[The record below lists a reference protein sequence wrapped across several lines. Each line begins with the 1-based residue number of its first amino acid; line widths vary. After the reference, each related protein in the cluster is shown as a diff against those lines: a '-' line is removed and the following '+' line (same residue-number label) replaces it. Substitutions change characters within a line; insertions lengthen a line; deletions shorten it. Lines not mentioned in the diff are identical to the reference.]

1 MNKEYLGDSVFAA
14 IEGETLVL
22 TTENGTGMI
31 TNRIC
36 LEPEAREKLVEYL
49 DELKLS
55 QEVAD

>member
-14 IEGETLVL
+14 IEAETLVL

-31 TNRIC
+31 TNRIY